1 MIWAVIGLVAVFIII
16 AAVTALAVVGFYVAR
31 DSLP

>member
-1 MIWAVIGLVAVFIII
+1 MIWTVIAIVAALVVITI
-16 AAVTALAVVGFYVAR
+16 TALAVVGFYVAR

>member
-1 MIWAVIGLVAVFIII
+1 MIWTVIGLVAAFSVI
-16 AAVTALAVVGFYVAR
+16 AAIIALAVVGFYVSR

>member
-1 MIWAVIGLVAVFIII
+1 MIWAVIGLVAVFIVI
-16 AAVTALAVVGFYVAR
+16 AAIIALAVVGFYVAR